1 MTRRQKKQLTRIL
14 TAAFL
19 LVMALLADKLF
30 GDRLAT
36 WQLLLFY
43 LPAYLTAG
51 LTVLKRAVLNILHG
65 EVFDENLLM
74 ALATVG
80 ALTIGFLPT
89 GTPEF
94 AEAVFVMVFYQT
106 GELFEHIAVGK
117 SRRSIHALMQIR
129 PDVARVVRD
138 GATEEV
144 APEAVAVGE
153 ILSVYP
159 FERIPLDGVVESGT
173 SELNTAAL
181 TGESLPLAV
190 TAGDTAYSGATNGGG
205 ALLIR
210 VTKPYHDSTVARI
223 LALVE
228 GAAAKKAKAEQ
239 FITRFARYYTPFVV
253 ISALLLALL
262 PPLFADAYL
271 TALPIWLARAL
282 TFLVVSCPCAL
293 VISVPLAF
301 FSGIGAA
308 SRHGILIKGAAF
320 VEQLSLVNTVVLDK
334 TGTLTEGRFHV
345 TRTMASG
352 ISADELLLLAAAAE
366 QKSSHPIAVALR
378 TAVSTSLPE
387 ATEVQELAG
396 LGVIATVN
404 GCTVAVGNA
413 TLMQKTGA
421 LSTLPTTEGTT
432 VHVAKNGTWCGY
444 IAISDSLKAN
454 AASAMHDLRAV
465 GVTKTVMLT
474 GDRQSVAHDV
484 ANALFINEYR
494 AELMPADKVAAVEEL
509 LHNVGE
515 GRLCFVGDGI
525 NDAPVLTRADVGI
538 AMGALGT
545 DAAIEAADVVLMDD
559 DPKKIALAIA
569 HAKRIMRI
577 VRQNIVLTLTIKG
590 IALLGSALGLFGA
603 LQMPI
608 AIFADVGVSV
618 LAILNAM
625 RLLKK

>member
-14 TAAFL
+14 VAAFL
-19 LVMALLADKLF
+19 LLTAIVADKLF
-30 GDRLAT
+30 GGAFAP
-36 WQLLLFY
+36 WQLLLLY

-51 LTVLKRAVLNILHG
+51 LTVLKHAVQNILHG

-80 ALTIGFLPT
+80 ALSIGFLPT

-117 SRRSIHALMQIR
+117 SRRSINALLSIR
-129 PDVARVVRD
+129 PDVARVVRE
-138 GATEEV
+138 GMTVEV
-144 APEAVAVGE
+144 APEAVLVGE
-153 ILSVYP
+153 LLSVYP
-159 FERIPLDGVVESGT
+159 YERIPLDGVVENGT

-190 TAGDTAYSGATNGGG
+190 TVGDTAYSGATNGGG

-223 LALVE
+223 LSLVE

-262 PPLFADAYL
+262 PPLFANSYL
-271 TALPIWLARAL
+271 AALPLWLARAL

-320 VEQLSLVNTVVLDK
+320 VEQLSLINTVVLDK

-345 TRTMASG
+345 TRTMANG
-352 ISADELLLLAAAAE
+352 ISADELLSLAAAAE
-366 QKSSHPIAVALR
+366 QKSSHPIAAALR
-378 TAVSTSLPE
+378 AAVTAPLME
-387 ATEVQELAG
+387 ATAVQELAG

-413 TLMQKTGA
+413 ALMQKLGA
-421 LSTLPTTEGTT
+421 LKNAPTAEGTT

-444 IAISDSLKAN
+444 IAISDSLKEN
-454 AASAMHDLRAV
+454 AAKAMHDLRAV

-474 GDRQSVAHDV
+474 GDRQSVAFDV
-484 ANALFINEYR
+484 AQALFIDEYR
-494 AELMPADKVAAVEEL
+494 AELMPADKVEAVEEL
-509 LHNVGE
+509 LQATGE

-559 DPKKIALAIA
+559 DPQKIALSIA
-569 HAKRIMRI
+569 HAKSIMRI
-577 VRQNIVLTLTIKG
+577 VRQNIVLTLAVKG
-590 IALLGSALGLFGA
+590 AALLGSALGLFGA
-603 LQMPI
+603 WQMPI